1 MDFTSM
7 AIGFGLAFLGMIGG
21 YFGRTWSHAILPL
34 RDPGLIGLIVL
45 EIIVAIAVPGMSA
58 DGPVTAMAMLD
69 MGYITGYVICR
80 PHDNMILDLP
90 GSSIADSHVEPMVY
104 YYRNGALYTMP
115 QTLKGVIFSH
125 MGARHPLDMPVHE
138 ISMTRSQSVT
148 NGLLTIRSMS
158 VVPVSVHETEDVD
171 VGLIPFGSRKIRDA
185 NRNIIREEPRYL
197 FHTTVTSHR
206 IRFPD
211 SVIADP
217 RTFWLQEDVYREA
230 VVNAV
235 DAEEEAARLRIQIQT
250 AKYDAAADL
259 ISGILSMTIDAP
271 EAHESI
277 LQKIEDERKRLRDD
291 GGDDDDVDA

>member
-7 AIGFGLAFLGMIGG
+7 AIGFGISFLGMVAG
-21 YFGRTWSHAILPL
+21 YFGRRISHAILPL
-34 RDPGLIGLIVL
+34 RDPGLIAMIVVEVL
-45 EIIVAIAVPGMSA
+45 VAVFVPGMSA

-69 MGYITGYVICR
+69 TGYITGYIISR
-80 PHDNMILDLP
+80 PGDNMVVDLP
-90 GSSIADSHVEPMVY
+90 GSTIADSHVEPIVY
-104 YYRNGALYTMP
+104 YTHGGSLYMMP
-115 QTLKGVIFSH
+115 QTLKDIVLSRL
-125 MGARHPLDMPVHE
+125 GARHPLDMPVHE

-148 NGLLTIRSMS
+148 NGLLTIRSMQ
-158 VVPVSVHETEDVD
+158 VVPVSVHETEDID
-171 VGLIPFGSRKIRDA
+171 VGLIPFGRRKIRDA
-185 NRNIIREEPRYL
+185 NRNVIDEVPRYL
-197 FHTTVTSHR
+197 VHTTVTSHR

-277 LQKIEDERKRLRDD
+277 LQSIEEERARLKE
-291 GGDDDDVDA
+291 GGDPDDLDA